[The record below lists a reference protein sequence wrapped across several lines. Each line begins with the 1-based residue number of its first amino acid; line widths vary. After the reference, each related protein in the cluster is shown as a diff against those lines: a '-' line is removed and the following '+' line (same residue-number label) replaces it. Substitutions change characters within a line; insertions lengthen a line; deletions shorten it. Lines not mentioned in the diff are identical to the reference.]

1 MWSNFHVILFDEN
14 VGGEHYLGFT
24 NKTSLNDLP
33 LWGNFRISDVLN
45 TTNFASIPHTVLRLE
60 SPADAESL
68 LALLGSPKTGKNI
81 LVGRTGNPAAL
92 DWVRL
97 TARLRKPRGIVKIQV
112 GKLPSDLYCL
122 EKRKFKELAA
132 ACPYGDYMHNLF
144 NRVLFECF
152 ERIIEYGG
160 FSFHLRNTY
169 EYYREN
175 LMIVDHLK
183 DEEFQGGLYGK
194 LEARTASHTVVGD
207 RAVIRNSYL
216 GSGAVVH
223 GSVEGSVVFSG
234 VVIGRNSTIRSSVIL
249 PFNRIEEG
257 VRIENALVLGGR
269 DRTIERGSSI
279 GGGDGV
285 QNADFPRVIKNG
297 LTVVGENVNIPSR
310 SRIGSGCL
318 VYGKSDQG
326 KQEQIKAPLDVK
338 DGETFHL

>member
-1 MWSNFHVILFDEN
+1 MLANFHAILFDES
-14 VGGEHYLGFT
+14 VGGERFLGFT
-24 NKTSLNDLP
+24 SKSSLSDLP

-45 TTNFASIPHTVLRLE
+45 TTNLSSIPHTILRLGNPSE
-60 SPADAESL
+60 GEPL
-68 LALLGSPKTGKNI
+68 LSLLGSPKTGKNI

-97 TARLRKPRGIVKIQV
+97 TTRLRKPRGIVKVQV

-122 EKRKFKELAA
+122 EKRKLKELAA
-132 ACPYGDYMHNLF
+132 GCPNGDFMHNLF
-144 NRVLFECF
+144 SRVLFESF
-152 ERIIEYGG
+152 ERIVECGG
-160 FSFHLRNTY
+160 FSFHLRNSY

-183 DEEFQGGLYGK
+183 DEAFLGGLYEK
-194 LEARTASHTVVGD
+194 LEARSASHTVVGD
-207 RAVIRNSYL
+207 RAFIRNSYL

-234 VVIGRNSTIRSSVIL
+234 VTVGRDSTIRNSVIL

-279 GGGDGV
+279 GGGDGAK
-285 QNADFPRVIKNG
+285 NADYPLVIKKG
-297 LTVVGENVNIPSR
+297 LTVVGESVNIPSR

-318 VYGKSDQG
+318 VYGRPEHG
-326 KQEQIKAPLDVK
+326 KPEHARKPLDVK
-338 DGETFHL
+338 DGETFQP